1 MHGEG
6 LRLIYSFAMLC
17 FFFGGGGRRGV
28 VISNALC
35 YNCLLLPACIVVLD
49 LQRLLGTQSTEE
61 TKKKRKFKKGKR
73 HRKIIAV
80 STLFIRGSLPVGV
93 I

>member
-1 MHGEG
+1 MWGG
-6 LRLIYSFAMLC
+6 VKINFFLLLC
-17 FFFGGGGRRGV
+17 YVFFGGGE
-28 VISNALC
+28 VISNALR